1 MLIVCRTKAPRRGLT
16 VTGSQHHRTRRVA
29 MHEQT
34 GHRRRP
40 MPLWLAMAEM
50 HSAVETES
58 EVKKC
63 SLTAIGKVSTPASRI
78 QVTYKQLQTARRNM
92 QQLLN
97 SLFQLTVTAWNSYA
111 GFRLARVY

>member
-78 QVTYKQLQTARRNM
+78 QVVVRIQLPVPVECLGFVQQTGRDNA
-92 QQLLN
+92 
-97 SLFQLTVTAWNSYA
+97 
-111 GFRLARVY
+111 

>member
-58 EVKKC
+58 EVKKMLAGGDRG
-63 SLTAIGKVSTPASRI
+63 SVG
-78 QVTYKQLQTARRNM
+78 
-92 QQLLN
+92 
-97 SLFQLTVTAWNSYA
+97 A
-111 GFRLARVY
+111 GFTESG